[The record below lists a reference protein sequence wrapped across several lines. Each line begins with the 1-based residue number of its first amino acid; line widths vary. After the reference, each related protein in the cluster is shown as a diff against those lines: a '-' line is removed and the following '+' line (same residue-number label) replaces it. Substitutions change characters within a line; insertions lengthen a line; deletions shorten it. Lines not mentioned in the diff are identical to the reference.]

1 MANYEIGNVNS
12 LEVQYEA
19 NPRISLVNAAVAESD
34 GEVIL
39 YVPSPRESPKASL
52 IAGHHRRFSIM
63 AKEVHQVAV
72 PSMSVASLLEAYQI
86 EHVHILQIDTEGMDY
101 DLLNWF
107 FDADVPPAMINFENL
122 HLGRRERLASR
133 ELVRTNGYWWI
144 EPSQDTFAIKEFLA
158 RPGSGL

>member
-1 MANYEIGNVNS
+1 VANYEIGNVNS

-52 IAGHHRRFSIM
+52 IAGHRRRFSIM

-72 PSMSVASLLEAYQI
+72 PSMSVASLEAYQI

-107 FDADVPPAMINFENL
+107 FDADVPTRHDQF
-122 HLGRRERLASR
+122 RES
-133 ELVRTNGYWWI
+133 
-144 EPSQDTFAIKEFLA
+144 SF
-158 RPGSGL
+158 GSA

>member
-107 FDADVPPAMINFENL
+107 FDADVQSAMINFENL
-122 HLGRRERLASR
+122 HLGRRERSASR
-133 ELVRTNGYWWI
+133 GLVRTNGYWWI
-144 EPSQDTFAIKEFLA
+144 ETSQDTFAIKEFLA
-158 RPGSGL
+158 RP

>member
-1 MANYEIGNVNS
+1 VANYEIGNVNS

-19 NPRISLVNAAVAESD
+19 NPRISLVNADVAESD

-39 YVPSPRESPKASL
+39 YVPSSRESPKASL
-52 IAGHHRRFSIM
+52 IAGHHRRFGIM

-107 FDADVPPAMINFENL
+107 FDADVQPAMINFENL
-122 HLGRRERLASR
+122 HLGRRERSALR

-144 EPSQDTFAIKEFLA
+144 ETSQDTFAIKEFLA